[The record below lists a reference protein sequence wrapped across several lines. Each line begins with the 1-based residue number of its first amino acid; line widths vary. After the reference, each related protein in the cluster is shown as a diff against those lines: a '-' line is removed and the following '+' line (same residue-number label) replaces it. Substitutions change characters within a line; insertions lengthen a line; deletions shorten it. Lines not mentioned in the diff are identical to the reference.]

1 MKELKEM
8 AKFEPVHDSF
18 LKAMH
23 LIKSYIELHSGR
35 LDEKDALFLTF
46 IAKEV
51 VLNLY
56 AEACICS
63 DEEMMSDGEFK
74 KRSNDL
80 YRKAHKEML
89 KDDIKKNLN

>member
-1 MKELKEM
+1 MEKT
-8 AKFEPVHDSF
+8 KFEPVHDSF

-23 LIKSYIELHSGR
+23 LIKSYIQMHSDR
-35 LDEKDALFLTF
+35 LNVDDAQFLTF

-63 DEEMMSDGEFK
+63 DEKMITDTEFTE
-74 KRSNDL
+74 RSHEL
-80 YRKAHKEML
+80 YRKAHNAML
-89 KDDIKKNLN
+89 EDDINNNLN

>member
-1 MKELKEM
+1 MEKT
-8 AKFEPVHDSF
+8 KFEPVHDSF

-23 LIKSYIELHSGR
+23 LIKTYIEMHSDR
-35 LDEKDALFLTF
+35 MNVQDAEFMTF

-63 DEEMMSDGEFK
+63 DEKMMSDGEFK
-74 KRSNDL
+74 SRSNDL
-80 YRKAHKEML
+80 YKRVHKAML
-89 KDDIKKNLN
+89 KDDINTNLN